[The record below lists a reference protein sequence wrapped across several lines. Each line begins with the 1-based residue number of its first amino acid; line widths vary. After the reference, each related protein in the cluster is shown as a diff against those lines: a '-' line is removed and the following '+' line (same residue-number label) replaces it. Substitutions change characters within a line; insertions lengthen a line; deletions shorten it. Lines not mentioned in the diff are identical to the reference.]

1 MSSNTFNQLFATQAK
16 LNSTDLFTLKVGV
29 HTLSD
34 QLHRLSKRLL
44 DVIVAFTAMVLLL
57 PVFFGAITT
66 IKLTSPGSAFFKQT
80 RVGKNGKPF
89 QLWKFRSMYLDAEQR
104 KQDLMALNDLE
115 NNLLFKMKNDP
126 RITPIGQ
133 FIRKYSID
141 ELPQLINVLKGD
153 MTLVGPRP
161 AVPGEVSKYTEYQS
175 QRLMAVPGITCIWQ
189 VTGRS
194 NIPFEQ
200 QVELDLQY
208 IKQSSLLL
216 DIKLLLLTIPAVL
229 TARGAY

>member
-1 MSSNTFNQLFATQAK
+1 MSSNTFNRPFTTREK
-16 LNSTDLFTLKVGV
+16 LHSTNPFTLNVGV
-29 HTLSD
+29 GITSR

-44 DVIVAFTAMVLLL
+44 DIIVACVAIILLL
-57 PVFFGAITT
+57 PLLISVIAT
-66 IKLTSPGSAFFKQT
+66 IRLTSPGSAFFKQT
-80 RVGKNGKPF
+80 RVGKNGKTF
-89 QLWKFRSMYLDAEQR
+89 HLWKFRSMYIDAEQR
-104 KQDLMALNDLE
+104 KHDLMALNDIK

-161 AVPGEVSKYTEYQS
+161 AVPSEVSEYTKYQS

-208 IKQSSLLL
+208 IRKASLLL

>member
-1 MSSNTFNQLFATQAK
+1 MAKIVSILLLICLFPI
-16 LNSTDLFTLKVGV
+16 F
-29 HTLSD
+29 
-34 QLHRLSKRLL
+34 
-44 DVIVAFTAMVLLL
+44 VIVALAIIIDSRL
-57 PVFFGAITT
+57 PIFFRQKRIGLNNSEFWIY
-66 IKLTSPGSAFFKQT
+66 
-80 RVGKNGKPF
+80 
-89 QLWKFRSMYLDAEQR
+89 KFRTMKKDTPDIPTHLVKEEQDYNTFIGPLLR
-104 KQDLMALNDLE
+104 KL
-115 NNLLFKMKNDP
+115 
-126 RITPIGQ
+126 
-133 FIRKYSID
+133 SID
-141 ELPQLINVLKGD
+141 ELPQLINVLKGE

-161 AVPGEVSKYTEYQS
+161 AVPGEVSEYTEYQS

-208 IKQSSLLL
+208 IRKSSLLL